1 MPVDTSS
8 PVAGQTKTSVPIAY
22 SMTRPRAKITIAIR
36 LAVQDGSGQ
45 RNKREA
51 PALSGGLIA
60 AMALGLQVDQLLG
73 RALIN

>member
-1 MPVDTSS
+1 
-8 PVAGQTKTSVPIAY
+8 
-22 SMTRPRAKITIAIR
+22 MTRPRAKITIAIR